1 MCMKEVFKG
10 QETRTRMKKIKLNA
24 LQNRTLALFQ
34 ELAKSEETS
43 AKIEDSDDIS
53 IMFLPTPHGDHVH
66 IGRFV
71 VSAKDASG
79 LSNET
84 VWKALERKGMLKSE
98 FPFRII
104 LTPKGQAQDSG
115 LLGNFEVSDH

>member
-1 MCMKEVFKG
+1 
-10 QETRTRMKKIKLNA
+10 MKKIKLNA
-24 LQNRTLALFQ
+24 LQSKTLALFQ

-43 AKIEDSDDIS
+43 AKIEGSKDIS
-53 IMFLPTPHGDHVH
+53 IMFLPTAHGDHVH

-84 VWKALERKGMLKSE
+84 VWKALERKGMLQSE
-98 FPFRII
+98 FPYRII
-104 LTPKGQAQDSG
+104 LMPQGQEQDTG

>member
-1 MCMKEVFKG
+1 MKDVVIDDLVDK
-10 QETRTRMKKIKLNA
+10 RMKKIKLNA

-43 AKIEDSDDIS
+43 ANIEGSDDIS

-98 FPFRII
+98 FPYRII
-104 LTPKGQAQDSG
+104 LTPLGQSQETG
-115 LLGNFEVSDH
+115 LFGNFEVSDH

>member
-1 MCMKEVFKG
+1 MG
-10 QETRTRMKKIKLNA
+10 KIKLNA

-34 ELAKSEETS
+34 ELAKSNETS
-43 AKIEDSDDIS
+43 AKIEGSDDIS

-66 IGRFV
+66 IGRYV

-84 VWKALERKGMLKSE
+84 VWKALERKGMIKSE
-98 FPFRII
+98 FPYRII
-104 LTPKGQAQDSG
+104 LKSLGQTQETG

>member
-1 MCMKEVFKG
+1 MKDVVIDDLVDK
-10 QETRTRMKKIKLNA
+10 RMKKIKLNA

-43 AKIEDSDDIS
+43 ANIEGSDDIS

-84 VWKALERKGMLKSE
+84 VCKALERKGMLKSE
-98 FPFRII
+98 FPYRII
-104 LTPKGQAQDSG
+104 LKPLGQSQETG
-115 LLGNFEVSDH
+115 LFGNFEVSDH